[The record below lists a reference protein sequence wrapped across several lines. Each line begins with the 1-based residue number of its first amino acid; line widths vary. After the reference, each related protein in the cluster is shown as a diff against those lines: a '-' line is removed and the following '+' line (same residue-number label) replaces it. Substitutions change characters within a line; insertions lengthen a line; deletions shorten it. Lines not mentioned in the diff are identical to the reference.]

1 MVMQSRSVVPSDWG
15 VKMRRVRREV
25 SEGQPGTRDTGDAS
39 CLDGSD
45 GFLGCVYMHLSNC
58 RL

>member
-1 MVMQSRSVVPSDWG
+1 MVPSDWG